1 MRLIDADALDARIYN
16 DIPIRVFGSVAKMA
30 NMREIISQAPTID
43 AEPVRR
49 GRYIGTEYDGYA
61 DGNPVFYEWI
71 CSECE
76 CVFEDDKP
84 TYKYC
89 PNCGAKMDGDGDGA

>member
-1 MRLIDADALDARIYN
+1 MSKLIDADSLKADFKPGRWY
-16 DIPIRVFGSVAKMA
+16 RGE
-30 NMREIISQAPTID
+30 EIIDEIEDATAID

-89 PNCGAKMDGDGDGA
+89 PNCGARMDGVEDADD